1 MNLCSLIMINIRFYC
16 FYIQCCINMYTLYN
30 VYMHHLISL
39 VIGYTADKG
48 PVSNVSHY
56 IHVYM
61 ILGFNYGH
69 NEYRLFNIVHVLVT
83 TKTRTSL
90 RTIYKFTTIKYHPYH
105 KVLPNAED
113 SHRHIQPLNC

>member
-1 MNLCSLIMINIRFYC
+1 MD
-16 FYIQCCINMYTLYN
+16 
-30 VYMHHLISL
+30 
-39 VIGYTADKG
+39 TADKG
-48 PVSNVSHY
+48 PVSNVSRY

-69 NEYRLFNIVHVLVT
+69 NEYRLFKKVHVLVT

-90 RTIYKFTTIKYHPYH
+90 RTIYFTSIKYHPYH

-113 SHRHIQPLNC
+113 SHRHIQL

>member
-1 MNLCSLIMINIRFYC
+1 MD
-16 FYIQCCINMYTLYN
+16 
-30 VYMHHLISL
+30 
-39 VIGYTADKG
+39 TADKG

-69 NEYRLFNIVHVLVT
+69 NEYRLFKIVHVLVT

-90 RTIYKFTTIKYHPYH
+90 RIKKLMKYIFTSTNWFTKGLTCMV
-105 KVLPNAED
+105 KD
-113 SHRHIQPLNC
+113 RHSVCQKLYDNKRIS

>member
-1 MNLCSLIMINIRFYC
+1 MD
-16 FYIQCCINMYTLYN
+16 
-30 VYMHHLISL
+30 
-39 VIGYTADKG
+39 TADKG

-69 NEYRLFNIVHVLVT
+69 NEYRLFKIVHVLVT

-90 RTIYKFTTIKYHPYH
+90 RTIYKFTSIKYHPYH

-113 SHRHIQPLNC
+113 SHRIQPLNAGKSTKSMGESIPMYRGVD